1 MTVNVPSPLEKI
13 VSNLFEDKELFVF
26 MKRDDLIHS
35 EISGNKWRK
44 LKFNIEKYKQG
55 KYKAILTFGGA
66 YSNHI
71 AATAHLCEALNIP
84 CIGIIRGE
92 ELTTKSNNTL
102 LKASE
107 NGMHLHFVSRSQYN
121 ERYEKLYWQK
131 LRTEFGNVLI
141 IPEGGANFLGMQGC
155 AEIVNELPVS
165 TDYIITAS
173 GTGTTAAGL
182 LFNSQETEVISVP
195 VFKKGD
201 FILNEISEL
210 LMYSGLSDEDMA
222 EKLKMLHLENRFH
235 FGGYGK
241 LTTELIDFMNEFY
254 QSFGIPLDQVYT
266 AKMAFAFFKKVKENY
281 FKKGSTIV
289 LLHTGGLQGISSIK
303 DRLTY

>member
-1 MTVNVPSPLEKI
+1 MDLNIPSPIEKMT
-13 VSNLFEDKELFVF
+13 SNLFEEKKLTVYI
-26 MKRDDLIHS
+26 KRDDLIHS

-55 KYKAILTFGGA
+55 KYNAILTFGGA

-71 AATAHLCEALNIP
+71 AATAHLCEVLDIP

-92 ELTTKSNNTL
+92 ELTSKSNDTL
-102 LKASE
+102 LNASK
-107 NGMHLHFVSRSQYN
+107 NGMQLKFVSRSQYA

-131 LRTEFGNVLI
+131 LRTEYGNILI

-155 AEIVNELPVS
+155 AEILTEIPFF

-182 LFNSQETEVISVP
+182 LFNSTETEVVSVP

-201 FILNEISEL
+201 FILDEIRDL
-210 LMYSGLSDEDMA
+210 LMFSGLTSTDISDKM
-222 EKLKMLHLENRFH
+222 KMLKLDCRFH

-241 LTTELIDFMNEFY
+241 FTQELIGFMNEFHE
-254 QSFGIPLDQVYT
+254 SFGIPLDQIYT
-266 AKMAFAFFKKVKENY
+266 AKMVFAFLKKVNENY
-281 FKKGSTIV
+281 FKRDSTIV
-289 LLHTGGLQGISSIK
+289 LLHTGGIQGTATVK
-303 DRLTY
+303 DILNY